1 MAERSGFFN
10 SQQTGGSYD
19 RTYSAD
25 DFSNVFR
32 QFLGNGIMVTDEEA
46 EENTVFDKTTC
57 NGLKPSLSGTSSVQI
72 APGFAFIN
80 GYWYHND
87 SIATKAIQSS
97 WESRLLVLQFATATR
112 QITLEF
118 IPNAGS
124 LTQTED
130 IYQIPIALVQRS
142 GSVFTVTDT
151 REDFITASLK
161 VIQNITN
168 KIKNSLSEYPRI
180 YEFHCEAPLK
190 IETYSDANYPSV
202 KVPLDII
209 LDSGN
214 YMLHFE
220 FDIESNFGDSN
231 DFSTV
236 RLQLV
241 CLDKND
247 AVVYSRYFEDL
258 VLRGGSRETTMT
270 IDKMISMD
278 ISDNVDNQVWNIRVN
293 IVPLAPALNAT
304 FAKNYSET
312 QTEVSYAITKY
323 YA

>member
-19 RTYSAD
+19 RTYNAE

-46 EENTVFDKTTC
+46 EQNTVFDKTTC
-57 NGLKPSLSGTSSVQI
+57 NGLKPSISGTSNVQV

-130 IYQIPIALVQRS
+130 IYQIPIALVQKS
-142 GSVFTVTDT
+142 GSEFTVTDI
-151 REDFITASLK
+151 REDFITTSLK
-161 VIQNITN
+161 AIQNLIDNSVN
-168 KIKNSLSEYPRI
+168 KFYPVGSVYTSVNNVNPSTLFGGTWERFAAGRTLVGVDTGQP
-180 YEFHCEAPLK
+180 EFNTVKKEGGAKTVTLNVNQIPSHNHKFTVP
-190 IETYSDANYPSV
+190 NYVYFVGEGNTGESAHDMQEPSV
-202 KVPLDII
+202 D
-209 LDSGN
+209 
-214 YMLHFE
+214 YTT
-220 FDIESNFGDSN
+220 
-231 DFSTV
+231 STGSAGGGQAHNN
-236 RLQLV
+236 LQPYIT
-241 CLDKND
+241 
-247 AVVYSRYFEDL
+247 VYFW
-258 VLRGGSRETTMT
+258 LRT
-270 IDKMISMD
+270 
-278 ISDNVDNQVWNIRVN
+278 
-293 IVPLAPALNAT
+293 A
-304 FAKNYSET
+304 
-312 QTEVSYAITKY
+312 
-323 YA
+323 

>member
-19 RTYSAD
+19 RTYNAE

-46 EENTVFDKTTC
+46 EDNTVFDKTTC
-57 NGLKPSLSGTSSVQI
+57 NGLKPSISGTSNVQV

-87 SIATKAIQSS
+87 SIASKAIQSS

-118 IPNAGS
+118 IPYSDS

-161 VIQNITN
+161 AIQNLIDNSVN
-168 KIKNSLSEYPRI
+168 KFYPVGSVYTSVNNVNPSTLFGGTWERFAAGRTLVGVDTGQT
-180 YEFHCEAPLK
+180 EFNTVKKTGGAKTVALTVNQ
-190 IETYSDANYPSV
+190 IPSHSH
-202 KVPLDII
+202 KV
-209 LDSGN
+209 
-214 YMLHFE
+214 
-220 FDIESNFGDSN
+220 
-231 DFSTV
+231 
-236 RLQLV
+236 
-241 CLDKND
+241 
-247 AVVYSRYFEDL
+247 
-258 VLRGGSRETTMT
+258 T
-270 IDKMISMD
+270 IDD
-278 ISDNVDNQVWNIRVN
+278 YVYYVGEG
-293 IVPLAPALNAT
+293 AT
-304 FAKNYSET
+304 GSGAHDMSEPST
-312 QTEVSYAITKY
+312 DWVTKTANTGGGQAHNNLQPYITVY
-323 YA
+323 FWLRIA